1 MSDSFNPMDCSL
13 PVSSV
18 HGILQARLLE
28 WVAISFFRDLTVSNF
43 LESITGRRFLLPH
56 GFPQQRIKA
65 FGLGSLEAALLQS
78 GPGWHEN

>member
-1 MSDSFNPMDCSL
+1 MT
-13 PVSSV
+13 PVHPNEESEQNAS
-18 HGILQARLLE
+18 
-28 WVAISFFRDLTVSNF
+28 FRDLTASNF